1 MIHIVIIILYQWLIK
16 NEYILK
22 LEYAL
27 NAQWTI
33 INRINGFSILGITEI
48 NGNNN
53 INALFTLNKSTND
66 SFYIS
71 ESTIRC
77 LERFNNSVFKAYCYI
92 ESCRIIYFDR
102 YILRFNEMIESC
114 RIIHGLFYILYSKSA
129 QFIYHYK
136 FRCYI
141 YYFIYIKNLYLLFLD
156 YIWFLFQHYLIYT
169 IHYILPY

>member
-1 MIHIVIIILYQWLIK
+1 MIYV
-16 NEYILK
+16 LK

-66 SFYIS
+66 FEGLLYYL
-71 ESTIRC
+71 R
-77 LERFNNSVFKAYCYI
+77 RFNNSVFKAYCYI

-114 RIIHGLFYILYSKSA
+114 RIIHGLFYILLCSYFYSTFTGFSIIMELLIEEFLIHLLIIELISIPI
-129 QFIYHYK
+129 QIL
-136 FRCYI
+136 
-141 YYFIYIKNLYLLFLD
+141 KNEKE
-156 YIWFLFQHYLIYT
+156 
-169 IHYILPY
+169 

>member
-1 MIHIVIIILYQWLIK
+1 MINKKWIYHEPIDP
-16 NEYILK
+16 ETSTR
-22 LEYAL
+22 EYAL

-102 YILRFNEMIESC
+102 YILR
-114 RIIHGLFYILYSKSA
+114 L
-129 QFIYHYK
+129 IY
-136 FRCYI
+136 YI
-141 YYFIYIKNLYLLFLD
+141 YPSQLLQYYCPEIKAAIELLLPEIKSEWLGLIPPLY
-156 YIWFLFQHYLIYT
+156 
-169 IHYILPY
+169 

>member
-1 MIHIVIIILYQWLIK
+1 MIYV
-16 NEYILK
+16 LK

-66 SFYIS
+66 FEGLLYYL
-71 ESTIRC
+71 R
-77 LERFNNSVFKAYCYI
+77 RFNNSVFKAYCYI

-102 YILRFNEMIESC
+102 YILR
-114 RIIHGLFYILYSKSA
+114 L
-129 QFIYHYK
+129 IY
-136 FRCYI
+136 YI
-141 YYFIYIKNLYLLFLD
+141 YPSQLLQYYCPEIKAAIELLIPEIKSEWLGLIPPLY
-156 YIWFLFQHYLIYT
+156 
-169 IHYILPY
+169 

>member
-1 MIHIVIIILYQWLIK
+1 MIYV
-16 NEYILK
+16 LK

-102 YILRFNEMIESC
+102 YILR
-114 RIIHGLFYILYSKSA
+114 L
-129 QFIYHYK
+129 IY
-136 FRCYI
+136 YI
-141 YYFIYIKNLYLLFLD
+141 YPSQLLQYYCPEIKAAIELILKLQPENL
-156 YIWFLFQHYLIYT
+156 H
-169 IHYILPY
+169 